1 MNERSILNEL
11 DTDNSST
18 KVRSV
23 KAKSSADVAWE
34 QVLDASWQANIQRA
48 ATKVTSAD
56 DFTFTLRLFV
66 SVLPTESNQSVLEFK
81 ILHLSYHIHY
91 CSIS

>member
-18 KVRSV
+18 KVRSA

-34 QVLDASWQANIQRA
+34 QVLDASGQANIQHA
-48 ATKVTSAD
+48 TTKVTNID
-56 DFTFTLRLFV
+56 DLISWLRLLV
-66 SVLPTESNQSVLEFK
+66 G
-81 ILHLSYHIHY
+81 
-91 CSIS
+91 